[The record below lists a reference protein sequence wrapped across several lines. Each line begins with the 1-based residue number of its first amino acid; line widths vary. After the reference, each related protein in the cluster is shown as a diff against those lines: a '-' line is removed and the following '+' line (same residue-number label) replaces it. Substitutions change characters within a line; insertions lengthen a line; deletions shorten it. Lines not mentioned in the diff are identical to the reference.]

1 MRTFKV
7 YLTIQTSTG
16 RKSSAWEYV
25 RGRDITDAMT
35 SRRAEAKRFGAEV
48 VAFVYGREVAT
59 FGGPDCPIRFGA

>member
-7 YLTIQTSTG
+7 FLTIRTSTG
-16 RKSSAWEYV
+16 RTLPAWEYV
-25 RGRDITDAMT
+25 RGRDITNAMA

-59 FGGPDCPIRFGA
+59 FDGPDCPIRFGA